1 MDCLNDCAI
10 IAVGI
15 PVPIACDL
23 ERRGFSGGTTNH
35 SDVLVTFAQYYAIEK
50 ISGSSPLQIVNL

>member
-1 MDCLNDCAI
+1 MDCPNDCAI

-23 ERRGFSGGTTNH
+23 ERRSFSGGTTNH
-35 SDVLVTFAQYYAIEK
+35 PDALVTFAQYYAIEK
-50 ISGSSPLQIVNL
+50 ISERSPL